1 MPARDKPARSEEEKN
16 RSRASRFAGKAQSLA
31 FSPLRRF
38 LETEASGGVAL
49 LAATVLA
56 LAWANGPLAGAYEDL
71 WHKKLTVGFGT
82 WAIREDLRHW
92 VNDALMTV
100 FFFLIGLE
108 IKRERLTG
116 ELQSARAFALPGIA
130 AVGGMVAPA
139 LIYLALAG
147 GGEASRG
154 WGIPMATDIAFAV
167 GVLTVIGRR
176 VPNGL
181 KIFLLTLAIIDDIGA
196 ITVIALFYSAGVEIS
211 WLLAAAACLGAVV
224 ALRLGR
230 VGRPLAYVPV
240 GILAW
245 YCTLRAGIHPT
256 IAGVALGLLTP
267 AVPVAGRNVL
277 QDLEHRLHPWSS
289 YMIVPLF
296 ALANAG
302 VHLGGGA
309 LQKALASRLTWAV
322 AAGLLV
328 GKIVGITSATWASLR
343 LRLGT
348 LPGAV
353 RMGHVVGIGA
363 LGGIGFTV
371 SLFIAA
377 LAFPTEALQ
386 SEAKIGIL
394 LGSVAAALA
403 GSVILLAQTD
413 PAPGSDDD
421 PATLDEGG

>member
-1 MPARDKPARSEEEKN
+1 MPARNKPARSDKDKN
-16 RSRASRFAGKAQSLA
+16 RSKASRFVGKAQSLA
-31 FSPLRRF
+31 LSPLRRF

-56 LAWANGPLAGAYEDL
+56 LVWANSPWADAYEDL
-71 WHKKLTVGFGT
+71 WHRNLTVGFGT
-82 WAIREDLRHW
+82 WAISEDLRHW

-108 IKRERLTG
+108 IKRERVTG
-116 ELQSARAFALPGIA
+116 ELQSATAFALPGIA

-139 LIYLALAG
+139 LVYLAIVG

-167 GVLTVIGRR
+167 GALTLTGRR

-181 KIFLLTLAIIDDIGA
+181 KIVLLTLAIIDDIGA
-196 ITVIALFYSAGVEIS
+196 IAVIALFYSAGVEIW
-211 WLLAAAACLGAVV
+211 WLLAAAACLLAVV

-240 GILAW
+240 GVLAW

-267 AVPVAGRNVL
+267 ALPIGGRNVL
-277 QDLEHRLHPWSS
+277 QDLEQRLHPWSS
-289 YMIVPLF
+289 YLIVPLF

-309 LQKALASRLTWAV
+309 WQKALSSRLTWAV

-328 GKIVGITSATWASLR
+328 GKIAGITSATWVALR

-348 LPGAV
+348 LSGAV
-353 RMGHVVGIGA
+353 QMGHVVGIGA

-377 LAFPTEALQ
+377 LAFLTEGLQ

-394 LGSVAAALA
+394 LGSVAAALG
-403 GSVILLAQTD
+403 GSVILLAQPD

-421 PATLDEGG
+421 PVVLDEGD